1 MLNSQKIAN
10 ELYQHLGRLFYAVA
24 IVDKSIHIKE
34 LETLKE
40 LVREYWLDLD
50 TLEDEHGT
58 DAGFQIEIIFDWL
71 LEHEK
76 EGESCYRE
84 FTDFY
89 RQHTEKFTPLVK
101 KMTLDTAHAIAAAFA
116 KKNKSELILLAKLKL
131 LFG

>member
-1 MLNSQKIAN
+1 
-10 ELYQHLGRLFYAVA
+10 
-24 IVDKSIHIKE
+24 
-34 LETLKE
+34 
-40 LVREYWLDLD
+40 
-50 TLEDEHGT
+50 
-58 DAGFQIEIIFDWL
+58 
-71 LEHEK
+71 HEK

-89 RQHTEKFTPLVK
+89 RKHTEKFTPLVK